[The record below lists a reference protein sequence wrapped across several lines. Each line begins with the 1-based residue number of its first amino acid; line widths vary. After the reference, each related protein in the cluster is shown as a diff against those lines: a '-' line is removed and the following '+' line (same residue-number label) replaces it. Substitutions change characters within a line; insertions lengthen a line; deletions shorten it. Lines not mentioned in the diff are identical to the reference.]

1 MWLLDPVLR
10 PVEAGEQAKVDEA
23 RQRHALLAYVLASGP
38 AAVRPRTK
46 MAPQVV
52 AVLVAPGRVAVA
64 ERGAEPA

>member
-1 MWLLDPVLR
+1 
-10 PVEAGEQAKVDEA
+10 VDEA
-23 RQRHALLAYVLASGP
+23 RQRHALLACVLASGP
-38 AAVRPRTK
+38 AAVRARTK